1 LKTGD
6 ELAAGFAEAGDPD
19 AAGKPL
25 LVRYATPLFVVWAL
39 WLTAEYWLFG
49 PNSYVRLHNIADSS
63 LPELIALKPDFLR
76 GMFGRWNPLW
86 ASGADRQA
94 LPFSRDLDVIPFL
107 LLPGWLAYATVNFFQ
122 RLIAGLFTFR
132 LLQGRMGLSAW
143 AALYASLAYSLFA
156 QPLLNRGWTGFA
168 LYDYLAVPGI
178 PLVLWVLSGIQ
189 TERRSMS
196 VLLAVLTGLCLGFA
210 GIAPIT
216 LFIGPLVVYWF
227 ATVCPRRER
236 AFWWYLLVFFVTWG
250 AIAFLVNAPQ
260 LILVHDSTRPTYQV
274 GAIWAT
280 GFVPVVV
287 AAASWLLADIVPVIL
302 ISMGLTSCRLRCR
315 RLNRLIAGIA
325 FCVIASASYDTLAEA
340 LRTKL
345 PFFRALSF
353 ARFNLLLPFLFLA
366 GAAVALDE
374 FAHRSTVVLQKDGVR
389 RYGFPLVA
397 LVSTVLIGVVCW
409 ESVQVKTRTSRDM
422 LDGHN
427 YRAYYLNSDL
437 QHLAQAT
444 SAARP
449 FRVATV
455 ATAEN
460 GIVDFPPG
468 ALWVYGFETADGLL
482 NLQSRRYRDFWEQL
496 IGPVMASDE
505 GIYHWVHDY
514 GCQLNL
520 FAPSAGFSPNKDFGD
535 YYRRNLL
542 SLANV
547 RYIIS
552 PRKLQDERLVPIPSQ
567 IVQQQLAWKT
577 LNRPRRLFSVMR
589 GGYPGTAV
597 YVYEN
602 PDVLPR
608 FFLADSAQFLPD
620 GQSLLATMAA
630 KTSVQLG
637 SSVFIEARY
646 AAQLG
651 TVDQRSGNASA
662 IGLVKYSADE
672 IELMVSTSSSRVL
685 VVTNNYSPYWKAWI
699 DGQTTSIVPADYT
712 FQGLTVPPGSH
723 RVVLRYVPAI

>member
-1 LKTGD
+1 MKAL
-6 ELAAGFAEAGDPD
+6 EESAAGFAGGGSDVAR
-19 AAGKPL
+19 KPPL
-25 LVRYATPLFVVWAL
+25 IRYATPLFVVWAL

-49 PNSYVRLHNIADSS
+49 SSSYVRLHNIADSS
-63 LPELIALKPDFLR
+63 LPELIALKANLLR

-86 ASGADRQA
+86 ASGADRAA

-107 LLPGWLAYATVNFFQ
+107 VLPGWLAYAAVNFFQ
-122 RLIAGLFTFR
+122 RFIAGLFTFR

-168 LYDYLAVPGI
+168 LYDYMAVPGI
-178 PLVLWVLSGIQ
+178 PCVLWMLSGVE
-189 TERRSMS
+189 TKRRSMS
-196 VLLAVLTGLCLGFA
+196 ILLAVLSGLCLGFA

-227 ATVCPRRER
+227 AAICPRRER

-250 AIAFLVNAPQ
+250 AVAFLVNAPQ
-260 LILVHDSTRPTYQV
+260 LILVRDSTRPTYQV

-280 GFVPVVV
+280 GLVPVVLGV
-287 AAASWLLADIVPVIL
+287 VEWLRVSIVPLVL
-302 ISMGLTSCRLRCR
+302 IGIGLISCRLHSR
-315 RLNRLIAGIA
+315 RLNAVITAIA
-325 FCVIASASYDTLAEA
+325 FCVIASASHNTLAEA

-345 PFFRALSF
+345 PFFRAFSF
-353 ARFNLLLPFLFLA
+353 ERFNLLLPFLFLA

-374 FAHRSTVVLQKDGVR
+374 FAHRSTVILQKDGVR

-397 LVSTVLIGVVCW
+397 VLSTVLLGLVCW
-409 ESVQVKTRTSRDM
+409 ESAQVKVQTLRDM

-427 YRAYYLNSDL
+427 YRAYYLNPDL
-437 QHLAQAT
+437 QRLAQETA
-444 SAARP
+444 AARP

-455 ATAEN
+455 ATGEN
-460 GIVDFPPG
+460 VTPDFPPG
-468 ALWVYGFETADGLL
+468 ALWGYGFETADGML
-482 NLQSRRYRDFWEQL
+482 NLQPRRYRDFWEHV

-505 GIYHWVHDY
+505 GIFHWVHDY

-567 IVQQQLAWKT
+567 ILQQQLDWKT
-577 LNRPRRLFSVMR
+577 LNRPRRLFSIMR
-589 GGYPGTAV
+589 GGYPGIAV

-608 FFLADSAQFLPD
+608 FFLADTVQFLPD
-620 GQSLLATMAA
+620 GQSVLATMAS

-651 TVDQRSGNASA
+651 IVDQQSGNASA

-672 IELMVSTSSSRVL
+672 IELRVSTSSSRVL
-685 VVTNNYSPYWKAWI
+685 VVSNNYSPYWKAWI